1 MNLSLKEQKF
11 ILTGAS
17 DGFGFSIAKALVREG
32 ASVILNARNE
42 EKLQNVKKKLNGK
55 VDMIPGDVTS
65 DSTLER
71 ISEEFKK
78 NDVHGLLVNSGGP
91 PATSFEDSALPG
103 WDEAYL
109 SVLRWKV
116 DLMLRTIPYFKK
128 QGYGRVVFI
137 ESASVKQPIQN
148 LVYSNSIR
156 MAVVGFVKTLAQE
169 IAGSGVN
176 INIIAPGYH
185 KTSAVERII
194 KKKSEKEGITYE
206 EAENSIRESI
216 PLKRTGDPDDLA
228 NFALWLLSSSSAFVS
243 GQVYYIDGGFVQSTL

>member
-1 MNLSLKEQKF
+1 MNLSFKEQNF

-17 DGFGFSIAKALVREG
+17 DGFGFAIAKALADEG
-32 ASVILNARNE
+32 AGILINARNE
-42 EKLQNVKKKLNGK
+42 EKLQNVKNQLTGK
-55 VDMIPGDVTS
+55 VGIIPGDVTD

-71 ISEEFKK
+71 ITGEFKK
-78 NDVHGLLVNSGGP
+78 GDVHGLLVNCGGP
-91 PATSFEDSALPG
+91 PATNFEDSTLTG

-116 DLMLRTIPYFKK
+116 DLMLQTIPYFKK
-128 QGYGRVVFI
+128 QGYGRIVFI

-148 LVYSNSIR
+148 LVYSNSLR
-156 MAVVGFVKTLAQE
+156 MAVVGFVKTLTQE

-176 INIIAPGYH
+176 INVIAPGYH

-194 KKKSEKEGITYE
+194 KKKSEKEGVSYE
-206 EAENSIRESI
+206 EAEKSIQESI

-228 NFALWLLSSSSAFVS
+228 KLALWLLSSSSAFVS
-243 GQVYYIDGGFVQSTL
+243 GQVYYVDGGIIQSTL